1 MTREEEDSGLRKRE
15 PKFFYGY
22 IIVVAAFCIQVIVW
36 GIFNTFGVFF
46 NPLLDEFGWARAT
59 ISGASSLCFLLMGL
73 ISIIAGRLSDRIGP
87 RLVITV
93 CGLFIG
99 LGYLLMSQVNAVWQL
114 YLFYGVVLAV
124 GLSAMDVVPLSTVAR
139 WFVKK
144 RGVVSG
150 IAKVGAGAGMLIM
163 PLIASWLISGYGW
176 RTSYVVMGSVVLFLV
191 ILAAQFLRRD
201 PSQKGLVA
209 YGAEEA
215 EVGNLDSEEGFSL
228 QEATR
233 TRQFW
238 MLCGMYLLLLFCVH
252 TILVH
257 IVPHAIALGISAAS
271 AATVLAIIGGVSIV
285 GRVVMGSAG
294 DRVGSRLAM
303 TICFLM
309 LVVALFWLQI
319 AGELWMLY
327 LFAIIYG
334 FAHGGFFALISPL
347 VAELFGLRSHGVIFG
362 TALFSGT
369 IGGATGQVLAGR
381 IFDVTGSYQLGFLVC
396 ALLAVAGFILTLFL
410 RPTGK
415 KP

>member
-87 RLVITV
+87 RLVITG

-163 PLIASWLISGYGW
+163 PLITSWLISGYGW

-209 YGAEEA
+209 YGAEETST
-215 EVGNLDSEEGFSL
+215 GNLDSEEGFSF
-228 QEATR
+228 QGATR

-303 TICFLM
+303 TICFFM